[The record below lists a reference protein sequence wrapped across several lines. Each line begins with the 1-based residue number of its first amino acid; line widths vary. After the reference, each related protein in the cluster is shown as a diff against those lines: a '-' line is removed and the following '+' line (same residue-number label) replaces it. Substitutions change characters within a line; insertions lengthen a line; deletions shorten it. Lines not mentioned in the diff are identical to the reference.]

1 MEFVNTIGEAVL
13 SSMEWVWARPWIYC
27 VVMLVLAFVFLWD
40 LVSGLSKKIFFFFCS
55 PRFVSLR
62 NMALMSNIVYNLKS
76 TNNDLLKV
84 SLAQYNQA
92 LDDRREDWVNVVQL
106 PTGIKK

>member
-27 VVMLVLAFVFLWD
+27 VVVLVLVFVFLWD
-40 LVSGLSKKIFFFFCS
+40 LVSGLSKKKFCS

-62 NMALMSNIVYNLKS
+62 NNFIVIFKRNCPCLIVDL
-76 TNNDLLKV
+76 DLL
-84 SLAQYNQA
+84 
-92 LDDRREDWVNVVQL
+92 
-106 PTGIKK
+106 